1 MSTGDTINALK
12 KASGPAGFFFGN
24 PETTAMRK
32 AREAREEAIRMAK
45 NDLELKKAVADRNNA
60 TAQDAVDDINGQAS
74 DAEITQILTMMQNGM
89 SPEQISAQMGLGQEQ
104 GNDYSMF
111 GGQPA
116 PAPQAAPAGS
126 AADRLGAAIQARGA
140 DGVTG
145 ASGPFMSRDGQT
157 VSSPRFGA
165 RTKPVGQEPY
175 IDKGA
180 YQGGVDTMPASGAT
194 ASTTPASGATAS
206 TTPGWSQDEN
216 GEWHQVTTN
225 SDYDPYNAGGSAT
238 GRVAPDGG
246 SVGQRTPKVS
256 DFSADDIAKATAL
269 ANKGRWSQKGEYDK
283 QFTARKGIYEQL
295 KTALDGIQDPEAK
308 AALAPVVNAAFRSDA
323 TKGQQQFAM
332 DKLKGLTDVRE
343 TAEEK
348 LMREVARR
356 NQENQMV
363 SQRKATLGNLAARG
377 QLGAGAELASM
388 LGAQAQTSG
397 NRVMDEMAANAN
409 AQKRAIDALG
419 KYSDMGLQLGN
430 QDITEGSEANKNNQ
444 LNNSLTEQH
453 NQFVTKNDQQN
464 KHDKTRRIGT
474 IADAGNDVVNAA
486 NRDTNNLVT
495 TKGTNA
501 ALLMGTATGG
511 ANLVTQAGTAYAKGL
526 VDDAT
531 RKADEEAAKGSPFN
545 PLNL

>member
-1 MSTGDTINALK
+1 
-12 KASGPAGFFFGN
+12 
-24 PETTAMRK
+24 
-32 AREAREEAIRMAK
+32 
-45 NDLELKKAVADRNNA
+45 
-60 TAQDAVDDINGQAS
+60 
-74 DAEITQILTMMQNGM
+74 
-89 SPEQISAQMGLGQEQ
+89 MGLGQEQ

-116 PAPQAAPAGS
+116 PAPQSAPTGS

-165 RTKPVGQEPY
+165 RAKPVGQEPY

-180 YQGGVDTMPASGAT
+180 VQTGVDIPGTGA
-194 ASTTPASGATAS
+194 
-206 TTPGWSQDEN
+206 
-216 GEWHQVTTN
+216 
-225 SDYDPYNAGGSAT
+225 

-256 DFSADDIAKATAL
+256 DFSPEDIAKATAL

-295 KTALDGIQDPEAK
+295 KHDLDNIKDPEAK
-308 AALAPVVNAAFRSDA
+308 AALAPVVNAAFRSDQ

-332 DKLKGLTDVRE
+332 DKLKGLTDVKE

-377 QLGAGAELASM
+377 QLGSGAELASM

-419 KYSDMGLQLGN
+419 RYSDMGVQLGN

-444 LNNSLTEQH
+444 LNNALTEQH
-453 NQFVTKNDQQN
+453 NQFETNNEQTN

-474 IADAGNDVVNAA
+474 IADAGNDVVNAGERA
-486 NRDTNNLVT
+486 VNNLVT
-495 TKGTNA
+495 TKGNNA
-501 ALLMGTATGG
+501 ALLMGTATSG
-511 ANLVTQAGTAYAKGL
+511 ANLITPASTAYAKGL
-526 VDDAT
+526 VDDAQ
-531 RKADEEAAKGSPFN
+531 RKADEEAAKGGIFN
-545 PLNL
+545 FGNL